1 MTKIV
6 QFTHHAIPCL
16 PRPLSG
22 SEILIDNRWQVKP
35 VSQILILLS
44 TAYNTRRSTLS
55 GVIAIA
61 IDCRFDLPAM
71 NQYQFQFDASGICSL
86 VRIFSIKTYPKFLI
100 NYMKRDRQNI
110 SFFLSR
116 SA

>member
-22 SEILIDNRWQVKP
+22 SEILIDDRWQVKP

-61 IDCRFDLPAM
+61 IDCFDLP
-71 NQYQFQFDASGICSL
+71 ASGICSR
-86 VRIFSIKTYPKFLI
+86 VHIFSIKTYPQFLI

-110 SFFLSR
+110 SFF
-116 SA
+116 